1 MTTPAHPGQ
10 ILAGKLAAIGV
21 LPTELARQLH
31 VPANRITQ
39 IIKWQCGIK
48 GDSALRFAHWFSSAP
63 EFWMGRQA
71 QHELH
76 EAVRSSGRETRL
88 LPRQTTQADAQ

>member
-10 ILAGKLAAIGV
+10 ILASKLTSLGV

-39 IIKWQCGIK
+39 IIQGKRGIT
-48 GDSALRFAHWFSSAP
+48 GDSALRLAHWFGDAP
-63 EFWMGRQA
+63 EFWMGLQS
-71 QHELH
+71 QHDLRMAARE
-76 EAVRSSGRETRL
+76 VGREIRT
-88 LPRQTTQADAQ
+88 LPRYPAQAGAQ